1 MAVRLGCV
9 RARKN
14 TARISAGILSID
26 VSIGAVTDSFGVLG
40 LHLFEM
46 LALEIIFPLYVK

>member
-1 MAVRLGCV
+1 MAVRLECV

-26 VSIGAVTDSFGVLG
+26 VSIGVVTDSFWGSGVSS
-40 LHLFEM
+40 
-46 LALEIIFPLYVK
+46 V